1 MWITDKYLMEKK
13 NLCHLAKKELE
24 IKTKVFG
31 KLMILTVYKS
41 MREMGDLIAVE
52 NEIWKDFL
60 DHHLVAGLMT
70 VLRIYLKSINKD
82 GLNNL
87 AIDMAKCGII
97 IKVRNH
103 GEMSRKRRTSSM
115 IHKFWWFQMKE

>member
-1 MWITDKYLMEKK
+1 M
-13 NLCHLAKKELE
+13 
-24 IKTKVFG
+24 FG